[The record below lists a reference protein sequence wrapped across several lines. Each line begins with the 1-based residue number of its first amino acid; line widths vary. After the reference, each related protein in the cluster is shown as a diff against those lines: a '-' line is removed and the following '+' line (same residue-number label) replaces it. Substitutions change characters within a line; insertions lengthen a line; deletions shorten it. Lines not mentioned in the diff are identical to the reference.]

1 MLEGVDRP
9 AFGRMPRSFS
19 PAKQPRRVVVPA
31 CLRPI
36 ATRRFEVCGDGPYAP
51 RALMLRPLVALRGGD
66 DGLVLAFRVDKR
78 AVEVRVL
85 ARGAC
90 TEEDTEQAFEL
101 ARGIAA
107 VDDDPSAFIASLSR
121 APDLAALAKRHDVR
135 IARSPTIFES
145 LAPAILEQLVTTYE
159 ARAAWRRLHALA
171 GETVTGTDLRAP
183 PTAARVRALPM
194 WKLHE
199 IGIGAKRAV
208 TLHLASRRGDA
219 IERLRALAPEVA
231 LEKLMSLKGVG
242 PWTANLVVRNAFGY
256 ADAVPVGDLHAPR
269 LVTEAL
275 TGAAEGDDAS
285 MLAALE
291 PYRPHRARV
300 AILVESMAM
309 ARRTGPLPRVDRHR
323 RMPWKY

>member
-1 MLEGVDRP
+1 
-9 AFGRMPRSFS
+9 MPRGYS
-19 PAKQPRRVVVPA
+19 PARAPHRATVPS

-36 ATRRFEVCGDGPYAP
+36 AARRFDARGEAPYFP
-51 RALMLRPLVALRGGD
+51 RELALRPLVALRGGD

-78 AVEVRVL
+78 GVDVRVL
-85 ARGAC
+85 ARGTCSA
-90 TEEDTEQAFEL
+90 EDTEQAFDA
-101 ARGIAA
+101 ARGLAA
-107 VDDDPSAFIASLSR
+107 VDDDPSPFLASLSG
-121 APDLAALAKRHDVR
+121 DLAALARKHDVR
-135 IARSPTIFES
+135 IARSPTLFAS

-159 ARAAWRRLHALA
+159 ARASWRRLQALA
-171 GETVTGTDLRAP
+171 GETVTGTELRAA
-183 PTAARVRALPM
+183 PTAAAVRAIPM

-219 IERLRALAPEVA
+219 IERLRALAPETA
-231 LEKLMSLKGVG
+231 LEKLMSLKGIG

-275 TGAAEGDDAS
+275 TGATDGDDAS

-300 AILVESMAM
+300 SMLVESMAM